1 MEPMKLIKQ
10 LTVWLLV
17 SLLLLGAVPTSAMEM
32 SVSGSQLILSG
43 FINEL
48 DYDKFLSHLTPAIR
62 TVVFTNSPGGVHLI
76 GLALAHEIRRRGL
89 STVALGY
96 CNSACANAFLG
107 GADRRL
113 ANDHSYVAFHGNYS
127 YRIGRPLTEHFG
139 ELSAFYTEMTNGQL
153 NDQMIQ
159 LFLSKGER
167 GFVGF
172 YQRVTRN
179 CEGTEAKR
187 PSGCPTLP
195 ITALELGILTALDDV
210 EVSDSEHYRIHKDAN
225 GLMAFLLA

>member
-48 DYDKFLSHLTPAIR
+48 DYDKFLSRLTPAIR

-107 GADRRL
+107 GAGRRL
-113 ANDHSYVAFHGNYS
+113 ANDRSYVAFHGNYS

-195 ITALELGILTALDDV
+195 IMALELGILTALDDV
-210 EVSDSEHYRIHKDAN
+210 EVSEQSLQN
-225 GLMAFLLA
+225 P

>member
-1 MEPMKLIKQ
+1 MEPMKLSKQ
-10 LTVWLLV
+10 LTVWPLV

-32 SVSGSQLILSG
+32 TVSGSQLILSG

-48 DYDKFLSHLTPAIR
+48 DYDKFLLHLTPAVR
-62 TVVFTNSPGGVHLI
+62 TVVFTNSQGGLHLI
-76 GLALAHEIRRRGL
+76 GLALAREIRRRGL

-107 GADRRL
+107 GAERRL
-113 ANDHSYVAFHGNYS
+113 ANNRSYLAFHGNYS
-127 YRIGRPLTEHFG
+127 IRSGRLLARHIG
-139 ELSAFYTEMTNGQL
+139 ELSAFYSEMTHGRL
-153 NDQMIQ
+153 NDQLIE
-159 LFLSKGER
+159 LFLSKGQR

-172 YQRVTRN
+172 YRRVTRN
-179 CEGTEAKR
+179 CEGSEANR

-210 EVSDSEHYRIHKDAN
+210 EVSEQ
-225 GLMAFLLA
+225 

>member
-1 MEPMKLIKQ
+1 
-10 LTVWLLV
+10 
-17 SLLLLGAVPTSAMEM
+17 MEM

-48 DYDKFLSHLTPAIR
+48 EYDKFLSHLTPTIR

-89 STVALGY
+89 STVALGH

-113 ANDHSYVAFHGNYS
+113 ANDRSYVAFHGNYS
-127 YRIGRPLTEHFG
+127 YRSGRPLAGHFG
-139 ELSAFYTEMTNGQL
+139 ELSAFYREMTNGRL

-210 EVSDSEHYRIHKDAN
+210 EVSEQ
-225 GLMAFLLA
+225 

>member
-1 MEPMKLIKQ
+1 MKLINQ
-10 LTVWLLV
+10 LTVWLVV

-48 DYDKFLSHLTPAIR
+48 DYDKFLSHLTPDIR

-113 ANDHSYVAFHGNYS
+113 ANDRSYVAFHGNYS
-127 YRIGRPLTEHFG
+127 YRIGRPLTRHFG
-139 ELSAFYTEMTNGQL
+139 QLSAFYSEMTNGRL

-210 EVSDSEHYRIHKDAN
+210 EVSEQ
-225 GLMAFLLA
+225 

>member
-1 MEPMKLIKQ
+1 M
-10 LTVWLLV
+10 
-17 SLLLLGAVPTSAMEM
+17 
-32 SVSGSQLILSG
+32 
-43 FINEL
+43 
-48 DYDKFLSHLTPAIR
+48 
-62 TVVFTNSPGGVHLI
+62 I

-113 ANDHSYVAFHGNYS
+113 ANDRSYVAFHGNYS
-127 YRIGRPLTEHFG
+127 YRIGRPLTRHFG
-139 ELSAFYTEMTNGQL
+139 QLSAFYGEMTNGRL

-187 PSGCPTLP
+187 PRAVRRFQSRPWSSVFLRLSTTLRL
-195 ITALELGILTALDDV
+195 AN
-210 EVSDSEHYRIHKDAN
+210 SEHYRIPKDAN
-225 GLMAFLLA
+225 GLKAFLLA

>member
-1 MEPMKLIKQ
+1 MEPVTVIKQ
-10 LTVWLLV
+10 TVWLCV

-32 SVSGSQLILSG
+32 TVSGSQLILSG

-48 DYDKFLSHLTPAIR
+48 DYDKFVRNLTPSVQ
-62 TVVFTNSPGGVHLI
+62 TVVFINSPGGAHLI
-76 GLALAHEIRRRGL
+76 GLALAREIRRRGL

-107 GADRRL
+107 GAERRL
-113 ANDHSYVAFHGNYS
+113 ANNWSYVAFHGNYS
-127 YRIGRPLTEHFG
+127 YRSGRPLAGHVG
-139 ELSAFYTEMTNGQL
+139 EISAFYSEMTNGRL

-159 LFLSKGER
+159 LFLSKGQQ

-187 PSGCPTLP
+187 PCGCPTLP

-210 EVSDSEHYRIHKDAN
+210 EVSEQ
-225 GLMAFLLA
+225 

>member
-1 MEPMKLIKQ
+1 MKLIKQ
-10 LTVWLLV
+10 LTLWLFV

-48 DYDKFLSHLTPAIR
+48 EYDKFLSHLTPTIR

-89 STVALGY
+89 STVALGH

-107 GADRRL
+107 GAERRL
-113 ANDHSYVAFHGNYS
+113 ANNRSYVAFHGNYS
-127 YRIGRPLTEHFG
+127 YRSGRPLAGHFG
-139 ELSAFYTEMTNGQL
+139 ELTAFYREMTNGRL

-210 EVSDSEHYRIHKDAN
+210 EVSEQ
-225 GLMAFLLA
+225 